1 MKLDR
6 TTRKQ
11 GENNMKAIVTACIL
25 AMGLM
30 AKQITVF
37 DYNTGKYN
45 YVEVVSDTGT
55 TTTVYDYQDNSY
67 KVITR

>member
-6 TTRKQ
+6 KTREQ
-11 GENNMKAIVTACIL
+11 GENNMKAIVITCIL
-25 AMGLM
+25 VIGLM
-30 AKQITVF
+30 AKQVTTF

-45 YVEVVSDTGT
+45 YVEAVSDTGT
-55 TTTVYDYQDNSY
+55 STTVYDYQDNSY

>member
-1 MKLDR
+1 MKVII
-6 TTRKQ
+6 
-11 GENNMKAIVTACIL
+11 GM
-25 AMGLM
+25 LM
-30 AKQITVF
+30 ALSLIAKQVTVF